1 MEDSTGSG
9 LADGPGHLSAFQKL
23 IGWKVEVWEDGYA
36 VITCR
41 IRPDFMNRGGVL
53 HGGLIATLLDAV
65 AGHAAFG
72 APPTDPAVPRR
83 GGVTL
88 SFTINYLGT
97 AHEGVLT
104 VTGRRTGGGRSIV
117 FARAEVTDAD
127 GNLIAEGSGTFKRR
141 QPQA

>member
-23 IGWKVEVWEDGYA
+23 IGWKVEVWEEGYA

-53 HGGLIATLLDAV
+53 HGGLIATLLDSV

-72 APPTDPAVPRR
+72 VPPSDPSEPRR

-97 AHEGVLT
+97 AHDGVLT
-104 VTGRRTGGGRSIV
+104 VTGRRTGGGRSII
-117 FARAEVTDAD
+117 FARAEVVDAA

-141 QPQA
+141 KAQG